1 MTNNLAIRLRF
12 CPSPTGSLHIGGVR
26 TALFSY
32 LYAKQQGGTFILRIE
47 DTDQTRK
54 VEGSE
59 AQIIE
64 SLQWLGLTPDE
75 GVIDLDTDK
84 GEYGPYTQSKR
95 LDIYK
100 RYAQQLLDSGKAY
113 YSYISPEAFN
123 ALKEE
128 AVAAKR
134 PFVYR
139 QSMEPSRP
147 DDAGTAS
154 YPIRLKVEPG
164 KLSWSDVVYGTA
176 EVDHA
181 IIDDFVLIKA
191 DGYPTYNF
199 ANVIDDHL
207 MKISHVVR
215 GPEFLPSTPK
225 FVYAYNVLGWEP
237 PLFVHAPVILGPDG
251 KKKLSK
257 RDGDVDVLEFRAKG
271 YLPDAILNF
280 LAQLGWNDGT
290 TNELFSREE
299 LIKAFSFERIQK
311 SPAKFDT
318 ERLTWMN
325 GEYIRNVL
333 SRDEYLEAAKAALEG
348 ADYSLDGFAHE
359 YVEQVLLLDRDR
371 VKVLSEIPE
380 IVAFFFV
387 PPEWGSN
394 KLSLLTA
401 KSSSAEVAD
410 WLSQAANILK
420 GTDGTEQTIEQALRE
435 LSETQGIHTGKLFYA
450 IRIAITGRTAAP
462 GLFETIVTLG
472 TDEAVLRLQNAAK
485 ALSQA

>member
-1 MTNNLAIRLRF
+1 MTRNPNIRLRF

-47 DTDQTRK
+47 DTDQARK

-64 SLQWLGLTPDE
+64 SLQWLGLVPDE
-75 GVIDLDTDK
+75 GVVDLSTDK
-84 GEYGPYTQSKR
+84 GEYGPYTQSRR
-95 LDIYK
+95 LGIYK
-100 RYAQQLLDSGKAY
+100 RYAQQLLDSGQAY
-113 YSYISPEAFN
+113 YSYISPEEFN
-123 ALKEE
+123 RLKQE

-147 DDAGTAS
+147 ADADTAP

-164 KLSWSDVVYGTA
+164 KLSWSDLVYGTA

-191 DGYPTYNF
+191 DGFPTYNF

-225 FVYAYNVLGWEP
+225 FVYAYKVLGWEP

-290 TNELFSREE
+290 TKEIFSRDE
-299 LIKAFSFERIQK
+299 LIQAFSLERIQK
-311 SPAKFDT
+311 SPAKFDI

-325 GEYIRNVL
+325 SEYIRNVL
-333 SRDEYLEAAKAALEG
+333 TQAEYLTAAKAALEK
-348 ADYSLDGFAHE
+348 ADYSLEGFADDF
-359 YVEQVLLLDRDR
+359 VERVLLLDRER
-371 VKVLSEIPE
+371 VKVLGEIPE
-380 IVAFFFV
+380 LVAFFFV
-387 PPEWGSN
+387 SPSWDSEQT
-394 KLSLLTA
+394 KLLSA
-401 KSSSAEVAD
+401 KSSREEVSA
-410 WLSQAANILK
+410 WLTQAGDAL
-420 GTDGTEQTIEQALRE
+420 GSTDGSEQTIEQALRE
-435 LSETQGIHTGKLFYA
+435 LADSQSIHTGKLFYA
-450 IRIAITGRTAAP
+450 IRIAITGRSAAP
-462 GLFETIVTLG
+462 GLFETVATLG
-472 TDEAVLRLQNAAK
+472 VDESTRRLSAAIK
-485 ALSQA
+485 ALAS

>member
-1 MTNNLAIRLRF
+1 MTRNPNIRLRF

-47 DTDQTRK
+47 DTDQARK

-75 GVIDLDTDK
+75 GVMDLETDK
-84 GEYGPYTQSKR
+84 GEYGPYTQSQR

-113 YSYISPEAFN
+113 YSYISPEAFS
-123 ALKEE
+123 ALKEA

-147 DDAGTAS
+147 DDADTTP

-191 DGYPTYNF
+191 DGFPTYNF

-225 FVYAYNVLGWEP
+225 FVYVYNVLGWEP

-271 YLPDAILNF
+271 YLPEAILNF

-290 TNELFSREE
+290 TKEIFSREE
-299 LIKAFSFERIQK
+299 LIQAFSLERIQK

-333 SRDEYLEAAKAALEG
+333 SREEYLAAAKVGLKG
-348 ADYSLDGFAHE
+348 ADYSLDGFDSDF
-359 YVEQVLLLDRDR
+359 VEQVLLLDRDR
-371 VKVLSEIPE
+371 IKVFSEIPE

-387 PPEWGSN
+387 PPRWGSEQ
-394 KLSLLTA
+394 LSLLTA
-401 KSSSAEVAD
+401 KSSGAEVAD
-410 WLSQAANILK
+410 WLKQAVGVIQD
-420 GTDGTEQTIEQALRE
+420 TDGSEQAIEQALRK
-435 LSETQGIHTGKLFYA
+435 LSEAQSIHTGKLFYA
-450 IRIAITGRTAAP
+450 LRIAITGRTAAP
-462 GLFETIVTLG
+462 GLFETIATLG
-472 TDEAVLRLQNAAK
+472 TEEAVQRLEKAASVLTR
-485 ALSQA
+485 A

>member
-1 MTNNLAIRLRF
+1 MTRNPNIRLRF

-47 DTDQTRK
+47 DTDQARK

-75 GVIDLDTDK
+75 GVMDLETDK
-84 GEYGPYTQSKR
+84 GEYGPYTQSQR

-113 YSYISPEAFN
+113 YSYISPEAFS
-123 ALKEE
+123 ALKEA

-147 DDAGTAS
+147 DDADTTP

-191 DGYPTYNF
+191 DGFPTYNF

-225 FVYAYNVLGWEP
+225 FVYVYNVLGWEP

-290 TNELFSREE
+290 TKEIFSRDE
-299 LIKAFSFERIQK
+299 LIKAFSLERIQK

-318 ERLTWMN
+318 ERLMWMN

-333 SRDEYLEAAKAALEG
+333 TRDEYLTAAKAALET
-348 ADYSLDGFAHE
+348 ADYSLEDFSE
-359 YVEQVLLLDRDR
+359 NYIDQVLLLDRDR
-371 VKVLSEIPE
+371 VKVLSEIPG
-380 IVAFFFV
+380 IVEFFFV
-387 PPEWGSN
+387 APNWNSDLV
-394 KLSLLTA
+394 KLLTA
-401 KSSSAEVAD
+401 KSSSQEVSG
-410 WLSQAANILK
+410 WLSKVAIALGSTN
-420 GTDGTEQTIEQALRE
+420 GEEQAIERMLRG
-435 LSETQGIHTGKLFYA
+435 LSEAQGIHTGKLFYA
-450 IRIAITGRTAAP
+450 LRIAVTGRTAAP
-462 GLFETIVTLG
+462 GLFETVATLG
-472 TDEAVLRLQNAAK
+472 IEEVVRRLEKAASVLARD
-485 ALSQA
+485 